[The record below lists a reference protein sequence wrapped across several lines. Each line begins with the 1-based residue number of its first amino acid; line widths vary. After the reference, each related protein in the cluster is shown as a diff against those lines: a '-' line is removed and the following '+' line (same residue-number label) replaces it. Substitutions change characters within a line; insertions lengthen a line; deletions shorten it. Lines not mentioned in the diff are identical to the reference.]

1 MMILEE
7 LIILKETMTEGTEVK
22 LYKRTQ
28 LYLNM
33 NSRNLEVGFLVA
45 QLKQESLNYMMMEDY
60 HISKVKFIKDK

>member
-1 MMILEE
+1 MILEE